1 MRPYLAPMT
10 TLTVTQARK
19 NLSGWLRRA
28 RAGEE
33 IGIIDGNQIIALRPV
48 TVTAI
53 DFEEIPVNGTT
64 QKKMDAIATA
74 WKQAKK

>member
-1 MRPYLAPMT
+1 MT

-19 NLSGWLRRA
+19 NLSSWLRRA

-53 DFEEIPVNGTT
+53 DFEEIPVDGTT
-64 QKKMDAIATA
+64 QKKMDSIATA

>member
-1 MRPYLAPMT
+1 MT

-19 NLSGWLRRA
+19 NLSGWIRRA

-33 IGIIDGNQIIALRPV
+33 IGIIDGNQIFALRPV

-53 DFEEIPVNGTT
+53 DFEEIPVDGPT

-74 WKQAKK
+74 WKRAKK

>member
-1 MRPYLAPMT
+1 MT
-10 TLTVTQARK
+10 IRTVTQARK

-53 DFEEIPVNGTT
+53 DFDEIPVDGIT
-64 QKKMDAIATA
+64 QKKMDTIA
-74 WKQAKK
+74 